1 MLAALVESMGYQSV
15 STSSPE
21 EALKLAQYGR
31 CRLVLADVHTPGID
45 GYEFLD
51 HALRSEPGIHV
62 IIMTG
67 DYTLESA
74 LDAVRRGA
82 TDFLPKP
89 INRVR
94 LKRTLDDVAALYDQ
108 RRRGASL
115 RSSC

>member
-1 MLAALVESMGYQSV
+1 M
-15 STSSPE
+15 
-21 EALKLAQYGR
+21 
-31 CRLVLADVHTPGID
+31 D
-45 GYEFLD
+45 GYAFLD
-51 HALRSEPGIHV
+51 HALRADPGVHI

-89 INRVR
+89 IDRIR

-108 RRRGASL
+108 RRRVRELEEQSL
-115 RSSC
+115 KDLEFHGICWEMPGHAGSV